1 MLLLTYQTLTETQ
14 NDARGSEFDWRI
26 IKIWNFITFYRYSWS
41 DLSCY
46 IDYRVFFKY
55 QNLADRAEGRRL
67 SVKICR
73 IEIAGWEAGFLRLPV
88 IRILLSVIFI
98 IINKKSAVACK
109 CCNWDQSDNHLA
121 STSSFQFNEN
131 YCSRQTDN
139 FTLSAI
145 NITTQRH
152 KNFVKTFDYHY
163 PLLWSGLSLKGLTER
178 VIVQTKN

>member
-14 NDARGSEFDWRI
+14 NDAPGSEFDWRI
-26 IKIWNFITFYRYSWS
+26 IKIWNLFLFTDILGLIY
-41 DLSCY
+41 
-46 IDYRVFFKY
+46 
-55 QNLADRAEGRRL
+55 LATETIYNYL
-67 SVKICR
+67 FSIN
-73 IEIAGWEAGFLRLPV
+73 
-88 IRILLSVIFI
+88 
-98 IINKKSAVACK
+98 NKKTAVACK
-109 CCNWDQSDNHLA
+109 CCNWDQSDNHFA
-121 STSSFQFNEN
+121 SNSSFQFNEN